1 MAQSERTEKT
11 IIVQELIKE
20 RVKEAAVLYE
30 KHAKNLESDHFG
42 EFVAIAHDGRIIIGK
57 NDIEVLKK
65 AIKDFGSGR
74 FAFRRIGFRTMGKW
88 RYLLGR

>member
-1 MAQSERTEKT
+1 MAKGGGVEKA
-11 IIVQELIKE
+11 IMVQKLKE
-20 RVKEAAVLYE
+20 RVKEATLLYE
-30 KHAKNLESDHFG
+30 KHVKDLEADHYG

-65 AIKDFGSGR
+65 AIKDFGKGK